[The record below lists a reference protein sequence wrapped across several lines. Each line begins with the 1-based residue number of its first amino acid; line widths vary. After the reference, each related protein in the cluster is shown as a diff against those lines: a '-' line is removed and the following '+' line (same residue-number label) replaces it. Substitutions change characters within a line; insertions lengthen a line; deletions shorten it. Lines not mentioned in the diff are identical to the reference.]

1 MDLHELAL
9 TACLFIGAM
18 LYSSVGHG
26 GSSAYI
32 AMMALFGV
40 QAAVMRPTALV
51 LNVIVSSLGSFRF
64 IKAGYFRWRVLWPF
78 LITAVPMATLGGM
91 LSVPGHVYKWLVG
104 AVLWAA
110 AVRMLWPA
118 ELPAEH
124 DAKDPPVLPA
134 MLIGAGIG
142 LLSGITG
149 TGGGIFLSPVIL
161 LMRWSP
167 VKQTS
172 GIAAVFILANSLAGL
187 AGNPAALDKL
197 PPELPVYAAAVLA
210 GGLVGT
216 TFGIRLQGKR
226 ITTLLGLVLIVA
238 GAKLFGVY

>member
-1 MDLHELAL
+1 MDLHELGL
-9 TACLFIGAM
+9 TACLFIGAL

-40 QAAVMRPTALV
+40 PAAVMRPTALV
-51 LNVIVSSLGSFRF
+51 LNVIVSGLGSFRF
-64 IKAGYFRWRVLWPF
+64 IRAGFFRWRVLWPF
-78 LITAVPMATLGGM
+78 LITAVPMATVGGM
-91 LSVPGHVYKWLVG
+91 ISVPGHVYKWLVG

-110 AVRMLWPA
+110 AVRMLWPR
-118 ELPAEH
+118 ELSAEH
-124 DAKDPPVLPA
+124 EAKDPPVLPA
-134 MLIGAGIG
+134 MLIGAAIG

-161 LMRWSP
+161 LMGWSP
-167 VKQTS
+167 VKQCS
-172 GIAAVFILANSLAGL
+172 GVAAVFILANSLAGL
-187 AGNPAALDKL
+187 AGNPAALANVS
-197 PPELPVYAAAVLA
+197 PHIVVYGLAVLA
-210 GGLVGT
+210 GGLIGT
-216 TFGIRLQGKR
+216 TFGIRLQSKR